1 MLILVLVFSNSFL
14 LSPFP
19 AFGCIDVDFSEE
31 GDLREPVHIIHCR
44 KAWRMRR
51 KDSLIGKK
59 EKELTFKTRTMGSC
73 PFWDIE

>member
-1 MLILVLVFSNSFL
+1 
-14 LSPFP
+14 
-19 AFGCIDVDFSEE
+19 
-31 GDLREPVHIIHCR
+31 
-44 KAWRMRR
+44 MRR